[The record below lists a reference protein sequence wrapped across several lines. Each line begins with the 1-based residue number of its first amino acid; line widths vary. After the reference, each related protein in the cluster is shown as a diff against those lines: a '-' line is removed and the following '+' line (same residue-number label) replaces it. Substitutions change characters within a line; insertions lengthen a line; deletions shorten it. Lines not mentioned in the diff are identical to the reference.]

1 MKHLPSTSVR
11 RRHRR
16 GRLARLVRGTLY
28 VKAGLVAIAAL
39 VIGTVYLRLS
49 AGPLSFSGLPDRV
62 AAALA
67 ERIGPGWKV
76 TISGSAIELQR
87 GSLALRTVGLD
98 IRDPSGALV
107 VRAPNALVSVDTL
120 SLVSATL
127 QPRSIEFHDL
137 QLRAT
142 IARDGSLSFAPA
154 GEVAEPVAAAPAPH
168 APVDPTPGPTDAP
181 LPEPLQPSTMSAA
194 VASLFDL
201 ILEPS
206 GIVGVLDRAS
216 IANAR
221 LTLVDADGRERA
233 VFGRVE
239 AAFERSDK
247 GRRFDMRLEGPR
259 GPWRLAGEVGGTQ
272 KGREG
277 VITASDVPVGDLL
290 LLSGLSKVP
299 ASTDLKLSG
308 RAQAALTRRWL
319 TRFDAHLT
327 TTSGTVQIHDEDM
340 PPIQV
345 DAASAE
351 TSWDET
357 RRTLVLKDLA
367 FRGGRTAIGLAGELT
382 MGGDEGW
389 RLAVSGND
397 SVLSGATPGDPPFQV
412 SAIEARL
419 AGAKGGIGIE
429 RLAVRGPALDAEVS
443 GSVLG
448 ADDDGGLRLTARA
461 GGTGVREALRL
472 WPEAVS
478 PKVRR
483 YLVENLRSGVLDRL
497 GLTVALGA
505 GELADATAGR
515 PIPDQAVKIDFAIK
529 QAELGVAAG
538 LPALSR
544 MDVSGSVTGTDANVR
559 SPTARVEMPD
569 GRALAF
575 SAGAF
580 SVSDIWAADALG
592 RISFKLD
599 GGADAV
605 GSFLQSPAMRSFAG
619 IDLDPASLKGRAELR
634 VAIPLALNNIPP
646 VAELPVSV
654 AGTISDFS
662 MEKAFGKEK
671 LEGAAVSLAFDK
683 GRLVI
688 TGTGKLA
695 GTPASIDVRQP
706 RNGPGEVLVAM
717 TLDDAARARKGMSF
731 GTQLTGPVP
740 IRVVVPLGPKKAP
753 PRIEADLT
761 RAVVDDFI
769 PGWTKPAG
777 RPGRLSFALVEGKG
791 TELRDLHLESG
802 PVQVR
807 GTVALSPE
815 GNLEK
820 ADLAT
825 FKLSPGDDLR
835 VQLDR
840 SGSTYKVV
848 ARGNVAD
855 ARPFLKGLFPGSS
868 SGPAKPRKRQQHDDA
883 DRDIDLD
890 IAANILTGF
899 NDEAMTNASI
909 KATVRK
915 SELRSVQLAGRF
927 GAAAVS
933 AQTVPQ
939 RGAPVLTVQT
949 QDAGALL
956 RFLDVYRR
964 MVRGTLA
971 LQVALGDGVQVGSLA
986 VDNFALRAEPALR
999 RIISQNQ
1006 APGADDTGRAAQLP
1020 RIDVNDVDFARA
1032 RVDFTRT
1039 AGHLAFRDAS
1049 IVGAQVGFTLSGWV
1063 DFSRDRADISG
1074 TFVPAYGLNNAFA
1087 QVPLFGPL
1095 LGGGRNEGLFAVNF
1109 RVAGQ
1114 ATAPTLTV
1122 NPLSAIAPGFLRKLF
1137 GAGSAPDDGAR
1148 AALPGPAER

>member
-16 GRLARLVRGTLY
+16 SRLARLVRGTLY

-49 AGPLSFSGLPDRV
+49 AGPVSFSGLPDRV

-76 TISGSAIELQR
+76 TINDSAIELER

-127 QPRSIEFHDL
+127 QPRSIEFRDL

-142 IARDGSLSFAPA
+142 MARDGSLSFAPA
-154 GEVAEPVAAAPAPH
+154 GEVAEPAVTAAPPPPAPH
-168 APVDPTPGPTDAP
+168 
-181 LPEPLQPSTMSAA
+181 PEPSDLPAPEMLQPSTMSVA

-239 AAFERSDK
+239 ATFERSDK

-259 GPWRLAGEVGGTQ
+259 GAWRLAGEVGGTH
-272 KGREG
+272 KGRDG
-277 VITASDVPVGDLL
+277 VISASDVPVADLL
-290 LLSGLSKVP
+290 LLSGLSRAP

-308 RAQAALTRRWL
+308 RVQAALTRRWL

-327 TTSGTVQIHDEDM
+327 TAPGTIQIHDEDM

-351 TSWDET
+351 TSWDES
-357 RRTLVLKDLA
+357 RRTLILKDLA
-367 FRGGRTAIGLAGELT
+367 FRGGRTVIGLTGEMT
-382 MGGDEGW
+382 MGGEAGW
-389 RLAVSGND
+389 RVAVSGKD
-397 SVLSGATPGDPPFQV
+397 AVLSGVTPDDAPFPV
-412 SAIEARL
+412 SSLEARL
-419 AGAKGGIGIE
+419 AGANGGIGIE
-429 RLAVRGPALDAEVS
+429 RLAMSGPGLNAEVS
-443 GSVLG
+443 GSLLG
-448 ADDDGGLRLTARA
+448 PADDGGLRLTGRA
-461 GGTGVREALRL
+461 AGTGAREALRL
-472 WPEAVS
+472 WPDAVS
-478 PKVRR
+478 PKIRR
-483 YLVENLRSGVLDRL
+483 YLVENLRSGVLDSL
-497 GLTVALGA
+497 SLAVALGSR
-505 GELADATAGR
+505 ELADATAGR
-515 PIPDQAVKIDFAIK
+515 PIPDATMKIDFAIK
-529 QAELGVAAG
+529 EAELAVADG
-538 LPALSR
+538 LPPLRR
-544 MDVSGSVTGTDANVR
+544 MEVSGTVTGTTANVR

-575 SAGAF
+575 TAGAF
-580 SVSDIWAADALG
+580 AVANIWSADALG
-592 RISFKLD
+592 RISFRLD
-599 GGADAV
+599 GGADAL
-605 GSFLQSPAMRSFAG
+605 GSFLQSPVIRSFGG
-619 IDLDPASLKGRAELR
+619 IDLDPSSLKGRADLR
-634 VAIPLALNNIPP
+634 IAIPLALKNIP
-646 VAELPVSV
+646 ALADLPVSV
-654 AGTISDFS
+654 SGSVTDLSI
-662 MEKAFGKEK
+662 ERAFGKER
-671 LEGAAVSLAFDK
+671 LEGGAISVSFDK
-683 GRLVI
+683 GALAM

-695 GTPASIDVRQP
+695 GTPATLDVRQP
-706 RNGPGEVLVAM
+706 RDGPGEVVVAM
-717 TLDDAARARKGMSF
+717 TLDDAARARKGLSF
-731 GTQLTGPVP
+731 GNQLTGPMP
-740 IRVVVPLGPKKAP
+740 IRVVLPLGPRKAP

-761 RAVVDDFI
+761 RAAIDDFI

-791 TELRDLHLESG
+791 TELREVHLDSG

-807 GTVALSPE
+807 GTVALSAD

-820 ADLAT
+820 AELTT

-835 VQLDR
+835 VQLER
-840 SGSTYKVV
+840 VGGTYKVM
-848 ARGNVAD
+848 ARGNMAD
-855 ARPFLKGLFPGSS
+855 ARPYMKGLSPGSS
-868 SGPAKPRKRQQHDDA
+868 SAQAKPKRRQHEQPE
-883 DRDIDLD
+883 RDIDLD
-890 IAANILTGF
+890 VAANILTGF

-909 KATVRK
+909 KAIVRK
-915 SELRSVQLAGRF
+915 NELRSVQLAGRF
-927 GAAAVS
+927 GGAAVS

-939 RGAPVLTVQT
+939 RGAPVLTLQA
-949 QDAGALL
+949 QDAGAFL

-1006 APGADDTGRAAQLP
+1006 SPGPDDTGRAAQLP

-1137 GAGSAPDDGAR
+1137 GAGSGAVPDDGPR
-1148 AALPGPAER
+1148 AALPARPER